1 MVKKLGKRS
10 RKAKAI
16 ANRTKGIKDKISAPD
31 IITKL
36 LCTAEYLRTEDLT
49 EKDVDEQIAFNN
61 EQLKTHRYVGKH
73 RGKGK
78 WLKRDE

>member
-10 RKAKAI
+10 RKAIAI
-16 ANRTKGIKDKISAPD
+16 ANRTKGLKDKVPAPD
-31 IITKL
+31 IVTKL
-36 LCTAEYLRTEDLT
+36 LFVAENLKNENVTE
-49 EKDVDEQIAFNN
+49 EYMDEQIAFNN

-78 WLKRDE
+78 WIKRDE